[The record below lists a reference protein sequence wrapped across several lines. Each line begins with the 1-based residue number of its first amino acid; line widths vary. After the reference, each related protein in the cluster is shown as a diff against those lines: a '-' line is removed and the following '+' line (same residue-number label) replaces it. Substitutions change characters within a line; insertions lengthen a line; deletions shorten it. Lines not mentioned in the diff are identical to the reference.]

1 MPLGE
6 EYPETREGNDVRL
19 TGMLSFEKRRERVA
33 WLFAGPA
40 TLLLIATLILPS
52 LTIFIFAL
60 TDWQFG
66 QSAVRF
72 VGLANFVEYFS
83 DPQSRQTLINTLV
96 YVAVTVTGSVVLS
109 LSVAVLIES
118 LPFGRT
124 FFRAVYFL
132 PVVSTFVA
140 MATVWELIL
149 HPTMGLLNI
158 SLRFVGLAG
167 YDWLHDRST
176 VMPTLCL
183 IGIWEMLGFNMVLF
197 LAGLKAIPRDYYE
210 AAEIDGASSAWS
222 RFWTVTWPLLGP
234 TTLFVVV
241 ISAIRAFRVFES
253 VAVLTRGDPGGASD
267 VLLYSIYK
275 EGFGFLRIGYASAI
289 TVIFLLTLL
298 VLTLVQVRF
307 ADKKVH
313 Y

>member
-1 MPLGE
+1 MPPDE

-52 LTIFIFAL
+52 MTIFIFAL

-83 DPQSRQTLINTLV
+83 DPQSRQTLINTLM

-118 LPFGRT
+118 LPFGKT

-158 SLRFVGLAG
+158 SLRFVGLDG

-298 VLTLVQVRF
+298 LLTLVQVRF

>member
-1 MPLGE
+1 M
-6 EYPETREGNDVRL
+6 RL
-19 TGMLSFEKRRERVA
+19 TRTLNFERRRERVA

-40 TLLLIATLILPS
+40 TFLLFATLILPS
-52 LTIFIFAL
+52 LTIFLFAL

-66 QSAVRF
+66 QSAIRF
-72 VGLANFVEYFS
+72 VGLANFVEYFGN
-83 DPQSRQTLINTLV
+83 PQSRQTLINTLI
-96 YVAVTVTGSVVLS
+96 YVAVTVTGTVVLS
-109 LSVAVLIES
+109 LSVAMLIES
-118 LPFGRT
+118 LPFGKT

-149 HPTMGLLNI
+149 HPTMGLLNVALQFI
-158 SLRFVGLAG
+158 GLTG
-167 YDWLHDRST
+167 RDWLHDRST
-176 VMPTLCL
+176 VLGTLCF
-183 IGIWEMLGFNMVLF
+183 IGMWETLGFNMVLF

-210 AAEIDGASSAWS
+210 AAEIDGARSSWS
-222 RFWTVTWPLLGP
+222 RFLLVTWPLLGP

-267 VLLYSIYK
+267 VLLYNIYQ

-289 TVIFLLTLL
+289 TVIFLLSLL
-298 VLTLVQVRF
+298 LLTLVQVKF

>member
-1 MPLGE
+1 MRQAGKLG
-6 EYPETREGNDVRL
+6 
-19 TGMLSFEKRRERVA
+19 FEKRRERVG

-40 TLLLIATLILPS
+40 TVLLFATLIIPS
-52 LTIFIFAL
+52 LAIFVFAL

-66 QSAVRF
+66 QSAIRF
-72 VGLANFVEYFS
+72 VGLANFVEYFA
-83 DPQSRQTLINTLV
+83 DPQSRQTLINTLI
-96 YVAVTVTGSVVLS
+96 YVAVTVTGSIVLA
-109 LSVAVLIES
+109 LLVALLIES
-118 LPFGRT
+118 LPFGKT

-149 HPTMGLLNI
+149 HPSMGLLNVA
-158 SLRFVGLAG
+158 LRFVGIAG
-167 YDWLHDRST
+167 QDWLHDRAT
-176 VMPTLCL
+176 VLPTLCA
-183 IGIWEMLGFNMVLF
+183 IGIWETLGFNMVLF

-210 AAEIDGASSAWS
+210 AAEIDGAGSAWN

-253 VAVLTRGDPGGASD
+253 VAVLTRGDPGGASE

-275 EGFGFLRIGYASAI
+275 EGFGFLRIGYASAV

-298 VLTLVQVRF
+298 LLTLVQVRF
-307 ADKKVH
+307 ADRKVH

>member
-1 MPLGE
+1 M
-6 EYPETREGNDVRL
+6 RL
-19 TGMLSFEKRRERVA
+19 SRIPSFARRLERVA

-40 TLLLIATLILPS
+40 AILLAATLILPA
-52 LTIFIFAL
+52 LTIFFFAL

-66 QSAVRF
+66 QSTIRF
-72 VGLANFVEYFS
+72 VGLANFVEYFA
-83 DPQSRQTLINTLV
+83 DPASRQVLVNTLV
-96 YVAVTVTGSVVLS
+96 YVAITVGGSVTLS
-109 LSVAVLIES
+109 LGVALLIES
-118 LPFGRT
+118 LPFGKE

-149 HPTMGLLNI
+149 HPTVGLLNV
-158 SLRFVGLAG
+158 SLRFIGLGG
-167 YDWLHDRST
+167 YDWLHDRAT
-176 VMPTLCL
+176 VLPTLCF
-183 IGIWEMLGFNMVLF
+183 IGIWETLGFNMVLF

-210 AAEIDGASSAWS
+210 AVEIDGARSALS
-222 RFWTVTWPLLGP
+222 RFLIVTWPLLGP

-241 ISAIRAFRVFES
+241 ISAIRSFRVFES

-267 VLLYSIYK
+267 VLLYSIYR

-289 TVIFLLTLL
+289 TVVFLLTLL
-298 VLTLVQVRF
+298 LLTLVQVRF

>member
-1 MPLGE
+1 MRSVHGTLH
-6 EYPETREGNDVRL
+6 
-19 TGMLSFEKRRERVA
+19 FERRRERVA
-33 WLFAGPA
+33 LLFAFPA
-40 TLLLIATLILPS
+40 TVLLGATLIVPS
-52 LTIFIFAL
+52 LLIFVFAM

-66 QSAVRF
+66 QSALRF
-72 VGLANFVEYFS
+72 VGFANFAEFLA
-83 DPQSRQTLINTLV
+83 DPQSRQTLMNTLV
-96 YVAVTVTGSVVLS
+96 YVAVTVTGSVALS
-109 LSVAVLIES
+109 LSVALLIES
-118 LPFGRT
+118 LPFGKT

-149 HPTMGLLNI
+149 HPSMGLLNV
-158 SLRFVGLAG
+158 SLRFIGVGG
-167 YDWLHDRST
+167 HDWLHDRAT
-176 VMPTLCL
+176 VLPTLCV
-183 IGIWEMLGFNMVLF
+183 IGIWETIGFNMVLF

-210 AAEIDGASSAWS
+210 AAEIDGARSAWS

-241 ISAIRAFRVFES
+241 ISAIRSFRVFES
-253 VAVLTRGDPGGASD
+253 VAVLTRGDPGGASE
-267 VLLYSIYK
+267 VLLYTIYR

-289 TVIFLLTLL
+289 TVIFLVTLLLLTLI
-298 VLTLVQVRF
+298 QVRF

>member
-1 MPLGE
+1 M
-6 EYPETREGNDVRL
+6 RL
-19 TGMLSFEKRRERVA
+19 TRTLNFERRRERVA

-40 TLLLIATLILPS
+40 TFLLFATLILPS
-52 LTIFIFAL
+52 LTIFLFAL

-72 VGLANFVEYFS
+72 VGLANFVEYFGN
-83 DPQSRQTLINTLV
+83 PQSRQTLINTLI
-96 YVAVTVTGSVVLS
+96 YVAVTVTGTVVLS
-109 LSVAVLIES
+109 LSVAMLIES
-118 LPFGRT
+118 LPFGKT

-149 HPTMGLLNI
+149 HPTMGLLNVALQFI
-158 SLRFVGLAG
+158 GLTG
-167 YDWLHDRST
+167 RDWLHDRST
-176 VMPTLCL
+176 VLGTLCF
-183 IGIWEMLGFNMVLF
+183 IGMWETLGFNMVLF

-210 AAEIDGASSAWS
+210 AAEIDGARSSWS
-222 RFWTVTWPLLGP
+222 RFLLVTWPLLGP

-267 VLLYSIYK
+267 VLLYNIYQ

-289 TVIFLLTLL
+289 TVIFLLSLL
-298 VLTLVQVRF
+298 LLTLVQVRF

>member
-1 MPLGE
+1 MVAG
-6 EYPETREGNDVRL
+6 RKDVRL
-19 TGMLSFEKRRERVA
+19 TRTLNFERRRERVA

-40 TLLLIATLILPS
+40 TFLLFATLILPS
-52 LTIFIFAL
+52 LTIFLFAL

-72 VGLANFVEYFS
+72 VGLANFVEYFGN
-83 DPQSRQTLINTLV
+83 PQSRQTLINTLI
-96 YVAVTVTGSVVLS
+96 YVAVTVTGTVVLS
-109 LSVAVLIES
+109 LSVAMLIES
-118 LPFGRT
+118 LPFGKT

-149 HPTMGLLNI
+149 HPTMGLLNVALQFI
-158 SLRFVGLAG
+158 GLTG
-167 YDWLHDRST
+167 RDWLHDRST
-176 VMPTLCL
+176 VLGTLCF
-183 IGIWEMLGFNMVLF
+183 IGMWETLGFNMVLF

-210 AAEIDGASSAWS
+210 AAEIDGARSSWS
-222 RFWTVTWPLLGP
+222 RFLLVTWPLLGP

-267 VLLYSIYK
+267 VLLYNIYQ

-289 TVIFLLTLL
+289 TVIFLLSLL
-298 VLTLVQVRF
+298 LLTLVQVRF

>member
-1 MPLGE
+1 M
-6 EYPETREGNDVRL
+6 RL

-52 LTIFIFAL
+52 MTIFIFAL

-83 DPQSRQTLINTLV
+83 DPQSRQTLINTLT

-118 LPFGRT
+118 LPFGKT

-158 SLRFVGLAG
+158 SLRFVGLDG

-298 VLTLVQVRF
+298 LLTLVQVRF